1 MFKLSPHSNTSST
14 NIFGVWYDYLYIYRV
29 SQKKRT
35 FRTVLLHRPPNPPA
49 SIHILAGWIWIFTR
63 KIWMEAGGLGGAAQ
77 FWKCVFWDTLYFS
90 PIVFDKLF
98 FDLFQTLLW
107 RLPVFLPA
115 TFSGF
120 ILCTVIYFM
129 QLFNL
134 MFVICIC
141 FCSWICVWA
150 FSALLNSHFK
160 FGSLTGGW
168 CIVMHFDPVAK
179 NFMHFFKKNSAF
191 CLYLNTFHSKSF
203 FSDSTFRWPVV
214 CDLYLCVF

>member
-1 MFKLSPHSNTSST
+1 M
-14 NIFGVWYDYLYIYRV
+14 GVIWRV
-29 SQKKRT
+29 QA
-35 FRTVLLHRPPNPPA
+35 RPPLRLAALLAAPLRG
-49 SIHILAGWIWIFTR
+49 SIWCIVICS
-63 KIWMEAGGLGGAAQ
+63 M
-77 FWKCVFWDTLYFS
+77 YFS

-191 CLYLNTFHSKSF
+191 CLYLNTFHSKIFHVSLTCCF
-203 FSDSTFRWPVV
+203 K
-214 CDLYLCVF
+214 LYLCVF